1 MVNITGEEGY
11 IPGGGGSCTL
21 RNRTQLRNN
30 KHQCP
35 SKLDVNYRTIKHP
48 ICLEEPEHGSNKDM
62 TVKMKL
68 VVTIQT
74 VAISITKTKT
84 YSMTMT
90 MTINYIT
97 IKSTNL
103 STEIT
108 RTRKVKMKLVV
119 TISQVNLWS
128 SALWLCRFDGLHNS

>member
-1 MVNITGEEGY
+1 MNITGEDGY

-35 SKLDVNYRTIKHP
+35 SELIVNYRTIK
-48 ICLEEPEHGSNKDM
+48 EPEHGCNKDM

-74 VAISITKTKT
+74 VPITITKTKT

-103 STEIT
+103 STEMT
-108 RTRKVKMKLVV
+108 STRKVKIKLVV

-128 SALWLCRFDGLHNS
+128 SALWLCRFDGLHNL